1 MAKPVQIE
9 RGSSV
14 EVCVLLLLLLL
25 YNAIVNKQ
33 SYAKASKRERRGRR
47 RVTRGGGGG
56 SGQRNIKGH
65 RHRAFL
71 NLVKMLRESEARDAN
86 VAAAAVGERPRRG
99 HPAKAMETV
108 PRG

>member
-47 RVTRGGGGG
+47 RVTPGGG
-56 SGQRNIKGH
+56 GQRNIKGH